1 MRVELGRFYFNQT
14 FSLVWSLLCWGWL
27 VYLIPLKR
35 LNGFHSLRWF
45 EAERPHEMTIPS
57 PQVVFPDASHSTATT
72 FAILL
77 NIPPSQPYSSPSMV
91 PSSSHPP
98 KLKALKCWIC
108 LLPPSLSSTF
118 PPLEP
123 QRTPWRRV
131 KNGWKESVEALNLH
145 GHFTQCL
152 LNSDCTVPQT
162 KSNRGLIWSSHPHF
176 SCCVSLRTPCTSSSL
191 GVCDKTLEI

>member
-1 MRVELGRFYFNQT
+1 MWNG
-14 FSLVWSLLCWGWL
+14 LVKWQ
-27 VYLIPLKR
+27 YLR
-35 LNGFHSLRWF
+35 LR
-45 EAERPHEMTIPS
+45 
-57 PQVVFPDASHSTATT
+57 
-72 FAILL
+72 
-77 NIPPSQPYSSPSMV
+77 
-91 PSSSHPP
+91 SSSHMPP
-98 KLKALKCWIC
+98 IRQRPLSPSCWIPPPPVSRTHLPLWC
-108 LLPPSLSSTF
+108 RPAPTHLNLKPSSAEFVCFLPPSLSSTF

-145 GHFTQCL
+145 GNFTQCL
-152 LNSDCTVPQT
+152 LNPDCTVPQT

>member
-1 MRVELGRFYFNQT
+1 MLGVAGLPNSIKASQRFPLSQM
-14 FSLVWSLLCWGWL
+14 VWGLMKWQ
-27 VYLIPLKR
+27 YLR
-35 LNGFHSLRWF
+35 LRWSSQTPPIRQ
-45 EAERPHEMTIPS
+45 RPL
-57 PQVVFPDASHSTATT
+57 